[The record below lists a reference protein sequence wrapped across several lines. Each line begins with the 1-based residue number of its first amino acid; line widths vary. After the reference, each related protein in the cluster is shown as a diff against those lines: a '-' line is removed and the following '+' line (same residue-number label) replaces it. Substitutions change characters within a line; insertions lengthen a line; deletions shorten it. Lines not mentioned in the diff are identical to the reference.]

1 MEYSIV
7 FHRLGKTLKIGCK
20 AYSFILLLQNKSYIY
35 ELLLNTNKFDI
46 ILYYENFNGDISATS
61 VHFKK
66 YKFNSKQTL
75 LALLV
80 FD

>member
-1 MEYSIV
+1 MDYSIV
-7 FHRLGKTLKIGCK
+7 FYRLGKKLKIGCK

-46 ILYYENFNGDISATS
+46 ILYYESFNGDIPATS

-66 YKFNSKQTL
+66 YKINLSQTL
-75 LALLV
+75 LALFV

>member
-1 MEYSIV
+1 MDYSIV
-7 FHRLGKTLKIGCK
+7 VYRLGKTLKIGCK

-46 ILYYENFNGDISATS
+46 ILYYEDFNGDIPATS
-61 VHFKK
+61 VRLKK
-66 YKFNSKQTL
+66 YKINPKQTL
-75 LALLV
+75 LGLFV